1 MTMMEMNTM
10 MMNNLLGIFSAEFAS
25 TAEGLTGQ
33 GAAVGEPKEFEA
45 NAQSGINPPVITASV
60 SSGGGKL
67 LFMATPLLMTAIN
80 DIMLGEEK
88 PTMNENI
95 GDDELDASKAIFSN
109 WFGAVSTALGG
120 QSELPKLS
128 FDIDKTGYVA
138 GNEPLNLDG
147 FSKIF
152 VFGVSYGGQSEQL
165 AIAADKAFCE
175 LIDPPAAPA
184 PEATSQGPV
193 FDGDMKNIRLI
204 MDVRLPLRVRIGS
217 KKMLLKDVL
226 SMDIGSVI
234 ELNQLAN
241 DPLEVL
247 IGDNPIA
254 LGEVVI
260 IDGNFG
266 VQITEIGSKRE
277 RLEQLK

>member
-1 MTMMEMNTM
+1 M

-25 TAEGLTGQ
+25 TTLGLTGQ
-33 GAAVGEPKEFEA
+33 GAAVGEAKEFEA
-45 NAQSGINPPVITASV
+45 KAQSGINPPVITASV

-95 GDDELDASKAIFSN
+95 GDDELDASKEIFSN

-193 FDGDMKNIRLI
+193 FDGDIKNIRLI

-266 VQITEIGSKRE
+266 VQITEIGSKKE

>member
-1 MTMMEMNTM
+1 MMEKNTM

-25 TAEGLTGQ
+25 TVLGLTGQ
-33 GAAVGEPKEFEA
+33 GAAVGEVKEFEA
-45 NAQSGINPPVITASV
+45 KAQSGINPPVITASV
-60 SSGGGKL
+60 SSTSGKL

-95 GDDELDASKAIFSN
+95 GDDELDASKEIFSN

-152 VFGVSYGGQSEQL
+152 VFGVSYSGQSEQL

-175 LIDPPAAPA
+175 LIAPPAAPA

-247 IGDNPIA
+247 IGDKPIA

>member
-1 MTMMEMNTM
+1 MMEMNTM

-25 TAEGLTGQ
+25 TVLGLTGQ
-33 GAAVGEPKEFEA
+33 GAAVGEVKEFEA
-45 NAQSGINPPVITASV
+45 KAQSGINPPVITASV
-60 SSGGGKL
+60 SSTSGKL

-95 GDDELDASKAIFSN
+95 GDDELDASKEIFSN

-193 FDGDMKNIRLI
+193 FDGDIKNIRLI

>member
-1 MTMMEMNTM
+1 MMEMNTM

-25 TAEGLTGQ
+25 TVLGLTGQ
-33 GAAVGEPKEFEA
+33 GAAVGEVKEFEA
-45 NAQSGINPPVITASV
+45 KAQSGINPPVITASV
-60 SSGGGKL
+60 SSTSGKL

-95 GDDELDASKAIFSN
+95 GDDELDASKEIFSN

-193 FDGDMKNIRLI
+193 FDGDIKNIRLI
-204 MDVRLPLRVRIGS
+204 MDVLLPLRVRIGS

-266 VQITEIGSKRE
+266 VQITEIGSKKE

>member
-1 MTMMEMNTM
+1 MMEKNTM

-25 TAEGLTGQ
+25 TVLGLTGQ
-33 GAAVGEPKEFEA
+33 GAAVGEVKEFEA
-45 NAQSGINPPVITASV
+45 KAQSGINPPVITASV
-60 SSGGGKL
+60 SSTSGKL

-95 GDDELDASKAIFSN
+95 GDDELDASKEIFSN

-152 VFGVSYGGQSEQL
+152 VFGVSYSGQSEQL

-247 IGDNPIA
+247 IGDKPIA

-266 VQITEIGSKRE
+266 VQITEIGSKKE